1 MYLFTVNVCYK
12 CFVSKFRIGHCV
24 LPVIDTFVYL
34 LCVPH
39 MCVKMT
45 CIDFTA
51 VYVCVKSGPVES
63 SVQAKCSPCVSSPC
77 QNQGICKVH
86 HTQQYTC
93 VCKSGFTVCN
103 YVCVLL
109 VAV

>member
-1 MYLFTVNVCYK
+1 MNVLFLNL
-12 CFVSKFRIGHCV
+12 G

-34 LCVPH
+34 SYVSH
-39 MCVKMT
+39 MCAKMNF
-45 CIDFTA
+45 IDFTA
-51 VYVCVKSGPVES
+51 ETRPVYVCVKSGPVES

-103 YVCVLL
+103 YV
-109 VAV
+109 